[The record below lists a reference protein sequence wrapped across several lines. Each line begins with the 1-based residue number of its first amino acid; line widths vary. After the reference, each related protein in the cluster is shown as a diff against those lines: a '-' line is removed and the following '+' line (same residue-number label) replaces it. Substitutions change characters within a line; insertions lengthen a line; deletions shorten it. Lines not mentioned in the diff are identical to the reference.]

1 MAGLDENLCTLSD
14 LMARGWMQD
23 CIIGVIGSIGTMI
36 LMRQIVSFV
45 SMQIA
50 TNQEEHQAQ
59 Q

>member
-14 LMARGWMQD
+14 LVTCGRMQD
-23 CIIGVIGSIGTMI
+23 SIVGVIGSIGTMI

-50 TNQEEHQAQ
+50 TNQEEHQA
-59 Q
+59 